1 MKRIAIIFC
10 ALFVLMGCGGNS
22 EQSTTQSHEEQK
34 PANTGKDQELSDW
47 LKGKM
52 WTAEE
57 SMAPME
63 ILKLQSDGVFL
74 LKNESK
80 PGKWKILKGELALVG
95 LTEWPLEKLDD
106 KTFRLFVGPS
116 KTWFVYKHT
125 GDL

>member
-1 MKRIAIIFC
+1 MKKITIILC
-10 ALFVLMGCGGNS
+10 SLFVLSGCGGNA
-22 EQSTTQSHEEQK
+22 EKATTQVIEEQK
-34 PANTGKDQELSDW
+34 NVSTDKDQELQDW
-47 LKGKM
+47 LKGKI

-80 PGKWKILKGELALVG
+80 PGKWKILKGELALSG
-95 LTEWPLEKLDD
+95 LTEWPLEKLAE
-106 KTFRLFVGPS
+106 KTFRLYVSPT
-116 KTWFVYKHT
+116 KTWFMYKHS